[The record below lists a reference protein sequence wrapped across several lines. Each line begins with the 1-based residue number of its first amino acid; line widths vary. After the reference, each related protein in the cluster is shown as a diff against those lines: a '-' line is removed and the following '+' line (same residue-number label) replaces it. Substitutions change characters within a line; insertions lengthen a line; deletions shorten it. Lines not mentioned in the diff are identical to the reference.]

1 MNNSNLKFLK
11 EMNNSIGEIEKNCH
25 ELKVH
30 LNNIIE
36 SEDSK
41 KKNKKFKD
49 NIGNLF
55 LNLKEGNNLKV
66 KQEFLNDLEQA
77 FKSYYES
84 ILLIYENNFI
94 KKIKESI
101 QKLYELKSKI
111 IIEFEPPKINSFFSD
126 NNLEK
131 STSNNT
137 SEVNDK
143 YNYYEEQNNSNSP
156 IENNLFGINDNSKSQ
171 NVIDNEKNKE
181 IDYFCPICNKKVAK
195 YLCDICNQLFCQECF
210 DYTLKNDKT
219 KRCTHNNLKT
229 ISDIKKQSEKG
240 KMLYLN
246 SLNKFIKSILVKSN
260 YLFNNERIKIKSRND
275 STIESIKRIYFKYPF
290 LEKINDFDSEINF
303 LKDINNILINSF
315 NIENSDLKPFCIC
328 DMDKTLVN
336 LIENLFRDDPN
347 NYKNI
352 IENVRNINLE
362 EEEIGDYK
370 DEKYEE
376 KKLKQRKIIQYEFN
390 NPIDDNFYYVINL
403 IPKKNKSYNKQNI
416 TSFLING
423 IIQLFG
429 IKKEN
434 IYLLFGEKDTFVNYF
449 IKTKDFASMSLIEV
463 EKNFLNEYE
472 RIYEYKLLYESL
484 DPIIDKKYLDYRG
497 NTICPNSNHNLFR
510 GTEKYYPPYGWIGI
524 GLKVLDIYE
533 DNIWLEDKTKSSKWA
548 IAYIASPL
556 EKIKEILKNFIS
568 RFEIKKNKYKKHY
581 SSNNEDEDIVLLPNI
596 NIAEKSEN
604 IIILNN
610 KSYKIALMAK
620 FLISKINE
628 YINKDYLLLNPKYFR
643 IYRILLKEI

>member
-1 MNNSNLKFLK
+1 MNNSNLKFLE
-11 EMNNSIGEIEKNCH
+11 EMNDAIGEIEKNYN
-25 ELKVH
+25 ELKTY
-30 LNNIIE
+30 LNKIIE
-36 SEDSK
+36 SEDTK
-41 KKNKKFKD
+41 KKSVDFKD

-55 LNLKEGNNLKV
+55 LILKEGNSLIV

-84 ILLIYENNFI
+84 ILLLYENDYI
-94 KKIKESI
+94 KNIKESI
-101 QKLYELKSKI
+101 QKLSELKSKI
-111 IIEFEPPKINSFFSD
+111 IIEFKPPKINSYFSD
-126 NNLEK
+126 INLEK

-143 YNYYEEQNNSNSP
+143 YNYYEMQNNSNSP

-171 NVIDNEKNKE
+171 YAIDNEKNKE
-181 IDYFCPICNKKVAK
+181 IDYFCPICNKKVAI

-219 KRCTHNNLKT
+219 ERCIHNLKT

-260 YLFNNERIKIKSRND
+260 YLFNNERIKIKSMND

-352 IENVRNINLE
+352 IENVRNINYD

-403 IPKKNKSYNKQNI
+403 IPKKY
-416 TSFLING
+416 
-423 IIQLFG
+423 IIQ
-429 IKKEN
+429 
-434 IYLLFGEKDTFVNYF
+434 
-449 IKTKDFASMSLIEV
+449 
-463 EKNFLNEYE
+463 
-472 RIYEYKLLYESL
+472 
-484 DPIIDKKYLDYRG
+484 
-497 NTICPNSNHNLFR
+497 
-510 GTEKYYPPYGWIGI
+510 
-524 GLKVLDIYE
+524 
-533 DNIWLEDKTKSSKWA
+533 
-548 IAYIASPL
+548 
-556 EKIKEILKNFIS
+556 
-568 RFEIKKNKYKKHY
+568 
-581 SSNNEDEDIVLLPNI
+581 
-596 NIAEKSEN
+596 
-604 IIILNN
+604 
-610 KSYKIALMAK
+610 
-620 FLISKINE
+620 
-628 YINKDYLLLNPKYFR
+628 
-643 IYRILLKEI
+643 

>member
-1 MNNSNLKFLK
+1 
-11 EMNNSIGEIEKNCH
+11 
-25 ELKVH
+25 
-30 LNNIIE
+30 
-36 SEDSK
+36 
-41 KKNKKFKD
+41 
-49 NIGNLF
+49 
-55 LNLKEGNNLKV
+55 
-66 KQEFLNDLEQA
+66 
-77 FKSYYES
+77 
-84 ILLIYENNFI
+84 
-94 KKIKESI
+94 
-101 QKLYELKSKI
+101 
-111 IIEFEPPKINSFFSD
+111 
-126 NNLEK
+126 
-131 STSNNT
+131 
-137 SEVNDK
+137 
-143 YNYYEEQNNSNSP
+143 
-156 IENNLFGINDNSKSQ
+156 
-171 NVIDNEKNKE
+171 
-181 IDYFCPICNKKVAK
+181 
-195 YLCDICNQLFCQECF
+195 
-210 DYTLKNDKT
+210 
-219 KRCTHNNLKT
+219 
-229 ISDIKKQSEKG
+229 
-240 KMLYLN
+240 MLYLN

-260 YLFNNERIKIKSRND
+260 YLFNNERIKIKSMND
-275 STIESIKRIYFKYPF
+275 STIESIKRIFFKYPF
-290 LEKINDFDSEINF
+290 LEKKNDFDSEINF

-352 IENVRNINLE
+352 IENVRNINYD

-370 DEKYEE
+370 DEKFEE

-403 IPKKNKSYNKQNI
+403 IPKKNISYNKQNI

-472 RIYEYKLLYESL
+472 KIYEYKLLYENL

-497 NTICPNSNHNLFR
+497 NTICPNSSHNLFR

-524 GLKVLDIYE
+524 GLKVLDIYK
-533 DNIWLEDKTKSSKWA
+533 DNSWLEDKTKSSKWA
-548 IAYIASPL
+548 ITYIASPL
-556 EKIKEILKNFIS
+556 EQIKELLKKFIA
-568 RFEIKKNKYKKHY
+568 RFEIKENKYKKHY
-581 SSNNEDEDIVLLPNI
+581 SLNNEDEDIVLLPNI
-596 NIAEKSEN
+596 NIAEESAK

-628 YINKDYLLLNPKYFR
+628 CDNKNYLILNPKYFR

>member
-229 ISDIKKQSEKG
+229 ISDIKKQSEKV

-246 SLNKFIKSILVKSN
+246 
-260 YLFNNERIKIKSRND
+260 
-275 STIESIKRIYFKYPF
+275 
-290 LEKINDFDSEINF
+290 
-303 LKDINNILINSF
+303 
-315 NIENSDLKPFCIC
+315 
-328 DMDKTLVN
+328 
-336 LIENLFRDDPN
+336 
-347 NYKNI
+347 
-352 IENVRNINLE
+352 
-362 EEEIGDYK
+362 
-370 DEKYEE
+370 
-376 KKLKQRKIIQYEFN
+376 
-390 NPIDDNFYYVINL
+390 
-403 IPKKNKSYNKQNI
+403 
-416 TSFLING
+416 
-423 IIQLFG
+423 
-429 IKKEN
+429 
-434 IYLLFGEKDTFVNYF
+434 
-449 IKTKDFASMSLIEV
+449 
-463 EKNFLNEYE
+463 
-472 RIYEYKLLYESL
+472 
-484 DPIIDKKYLDYRG
+484 
-497 NTICPNSNHNLFR
+497 
-510 GTEKYYPPYGWIGI
+510 
-524 GLKVLDIYE
+524 
-533 DNIWLEDKTKSSKWA
+533 
-548 IAYIASPL
+548 
-556 EKIKEILKNFIS
+556 
-568 RFEIKKNKYKKHY
+568 
-581 SSNNEDEDIVLLPNI
+581 
-596 NIAEKSEN
+596 
-604 IIILNN
+604 
-610 KSYKIALMAK
+610 
-620 FLISKINE
+620 
-628 YINKDYLLLNPKYFR
+628 
-643 IYRILLKEI
+643 